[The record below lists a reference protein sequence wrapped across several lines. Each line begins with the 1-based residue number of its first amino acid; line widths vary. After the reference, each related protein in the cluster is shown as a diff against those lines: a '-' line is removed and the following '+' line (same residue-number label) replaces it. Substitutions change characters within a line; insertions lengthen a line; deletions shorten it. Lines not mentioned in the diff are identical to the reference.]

1 MWESKAAVPAAAH
14 KIACETGAAEG
25 AAVNDGAEA
34 CADASVADVANDRGA
49 VGSAAAAA
57 RDDDTAASCMSIL
70 CTTSV
75 PAEGAGDDCT
85 AQEGH
90 MPRVTVNTSAMNC
103 MMRDVRCNMKQYDH
117 HLRLRRGQGGP
128 RAQMPCRH

>member
-1 MWESKAAVPAAAH
+1 MWESKAAMPAAAH
-14 KIACETGAAEG
+14 KIVCETGAAEG

-34 CADASVADVANDRGA
+34 CADASVAAVANARGA
-49 VGSAAAAA
+49 VGGAAAAA
-57 RDDDTAASCMSIL
+57 RDDDTATSCTSIL

-75 PAEGAGDDCT
+75 PAEGAGEDCT

-117 HLRLRRGQGGP
+117 HLRMRRGLGGP
-128 RAQMPCRH
+128 RAQMCRH